1 MGNCFACIETSN
13 KGVITQCGKFDRIAD
28 PGCFFL
34 NPCSCEQ
41 VAGIVSLKIQEVGV
55 QAETKTKDNVF
66 VTVRIAVQYVAME
79 ERIFD
84 AFYKLQNP
92 RSMMTSVVFD
102 TVRSTLPKLSLDET
116 FESKEELA
124 HTTKSALATVMEK
137 YGYLITNVM
146 VTDVE
151 PDARVKQSMNEIN
164 AAKRMQDAAQ
174 YQADAMKIKVV
185 KEAEADAESKFLAG
199 TGIARQRKAIVDGL
213 RQSIVSFSGEVD
225 GTTPREVIEM
235 MLMTQYFD
243 TLKDLSGKNGAGNTV
258 FVNHAPGAVS
268 EMGDQ
273 IRGAFLQAQAGKR

>member
-1 MGNCFACIETSN
+1 M
-13 KGVITQCGKFDRIAD
+13 
-28 PGCFFL
+28 
-34 NPCSCEQ
+34 
-41 VAGIVSLKIQEVGV
+41 
-55 QAETKTKDNVF
+55 F

-79 ERIFD
+79 DRVFD

-102 TVRSTLPKLSLDET
+102 TVRSTLPKLTLDET

-124 HTTKSALATVMEK
+124 HDTMRSLKSVMDK

-151 PDARVKQSMNEIN
+151 PDSRVKQSMNEIN

-185 KEAEADAESKFLAG
+185 KEAEADAESKYLAG

-213 RQSIVSFSGEVD
+213 RQSIVSFSGEVAD
-225 GTTPREVIEM
+225 TTPREVIEM

-243 TLKDLSGKNGAGNTV
+243 VLKCVLARATRARARAPSRTRPSADRACASRARPHDRTAPRSRATAGIWAGRTGRATPSSSTTRL
-258 FVNHAPGAVS
+258 APSRKWATRS
-268 EMGDQ
+268 ATPSC
-273 IRGAFLQAQAGKR
+273 RRRP